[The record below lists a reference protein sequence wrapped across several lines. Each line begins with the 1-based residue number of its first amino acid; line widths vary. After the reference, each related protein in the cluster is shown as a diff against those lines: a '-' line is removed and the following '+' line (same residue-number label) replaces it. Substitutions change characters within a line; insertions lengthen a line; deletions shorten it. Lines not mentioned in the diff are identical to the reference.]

1 MQLGAT
7 MTYPLLRV
15 VRTRRLLPVWMLAAA
30 LAVGWFMPLA
40 LAAGTSTTPVPGD
53 AGSARPAATQGTDH
67 QGVLILSGVQYG
79 LPVAEALIGGT
90 VAALTDKGV
99 SINDIYVEML
109 DLVRNDDP
117 RWRAGLASL
126 LRDKFDKKAIGLV
139 IASNQAALDFL
150 AQEGQDLA
158 PPGTPVLSA
167 LLGNPDVAWRGS
179 PRPVHN
185 LINRYDIA
193 GTIRYGL
200 ALFPRTRRLLV
211 VAGADEQSSPFFAQA
226 DAALAALP
234 GQREIEDTAAL
245 SHDEMLQRVSALP
258 PDTLVLL
265 GSYFKDRTGRPFIP
279 VEVAAEVAKRANAPV
294 LALYDAHVRE
304 GLTGGS
310 VVPTATV
317 GRRAGEIGF
326 DLLTGVRRLNADD
339 TDDTVPPQPL
349 FDWLQLQRWGADP
362 AKLPADTEFLNRP
375 RTLWNDY
382 RDAVIAASAA
392 LLVLTTLVVALAVEN
407 RRRKRAQAAL
417 GESELRYRTIVD
429 SVVDAIFVL
438 DQAGHFLAVN
448 DHACRQYGYTRD
460 EFLKLHITAIDTPED
475 AVHAPARL
483 AVLDRDGRATF
494 EARHQDA
501 QGHPLAV
508 EIRSSKILYN
518 GQPAML
524 SVVRDVTERQRAEA
538 ELRES
543 EERFR
548 TLFEETRQ
556 PLALMEDGRFIAA
569 NPASLAVLRLERPE
583 QLIGHTPGDF
593 SPPCQPDGQT
603 SAAKAAEMIRIAC
616 EEGAH
621 EFEWE
626 HVRPDGERFPAIILL
641 TAISE
646 RQRTLLHVVWRD
658 ISAQKQ
664 AQARAEYLAYFDA
677 LTGLPNRT
685 LGLDRLTKTLAQ
697 AQHHRRPLA
706 LLYLDLDRFK
716 HVNDRYGHLQGDRLL
731 QQLTLRLSRDLRAE
745 DTLCRLAADEFMLVL
760 PEVRCDR
767 PLTDLAHL
775 CERLIALG
783 SEPFDLD
790 GYQVSVGLSIG
801 AALYPRDGTDG
812 ETLMRHADIALQA
825 AKHAGRQTYRFFEP
839 AMNAALTRFL
849 QTRDDLRA
857 ALEREEFVLHYQPQ
871 LELET
876 GRLVGVEA
884 LVRWQ
889 RPGVGLVQP
898 DEFIDVAEDSGLIVP
913 LGGWV
918 LREACR
924 QAAAWRASGWPDLVV
939 AVNISAAQFRHA
951 RIGAEVLAV
960 LAATGL
966 APAGLEV
973 ELTESILLE
982 GREAALATVA
992 QWQARGIQ
1000 LAIDD
1005 FGTGYSSLAYL
1016 QRFAVDKVKID
1027 RSFILGMAE
1036 DDAARAIV
1044 QAIIDLA
1051 RGLKRR
1057 TLAEGV
1063 EEESL
1068 ASQLRAMGCDEAQG
1082 YLYAR
1087 PLAAADLERWLRARE
1102 VS

>member
-339 TDDTVPPQPL
+339 TDDTDDTVPPQPL
-349 FDWLQLQRWGADP
+349 FDWSQLQRWGADP
-362 AKLPADTEFLNRP
+362 AKLPADTLFLNRP

-382 RDAVIAASAA
+382 RDAVIAASAV
-392 LLVLTTLVVALAVEN
+392 LLVLTTLLVALAVEN

-417 GESELRYRTIVD
+417 GESELRYRT
-429 SVVDAIFVL
+429 
-438 DQAGHFLAVN
+438 
-448 DHACRQYGYTRD
+448 
-460 EFLKLHITAIDTPED
+460 
-475 AVHAPARL
+475 
-483 AVLDRDGRATF
+483 
-494 EARHQDA
+494 
-501 QGHPLAV
+501 
-508 EIRSSKILYN
+508 
-518 GQPAML
+518 
-524 SVVRDVTERQRAEA
+524 
-538 ELRES
+538 
-543 EERFR
+543 
-548 TLFEETRQ
+548 LFEDTRQ
-556 PLALMEDGRFIAA
+556 PLALMEDDRLIAA
-569 NPASLAVLRLERPE
+569 NPATRRMLRAERPE
-583 QLIGHTPGDF
+583 QVIGRTPSDF
-593 SPPCQPDGQT
+593 SPPVLADG
-603 SAAKAAEMIRIAC
+603 SDAVERAAAHIRLALTQ
-616 EEGAH
+616 GAD

-626 HVRPDGERFPAIILL
+626 CRRVDGEPFPARILL
-641 TAISE
+641 TAI
-646 RQRTLLHVVWRD
+646 RRGNRHQLHVVWND
-658 ISAQKQ
+658 ITAQKQ
-664 AQARAEYLAYFDA
+664 AQERAEYLAYYDA

-685 LGLDRLTKTLAQ
+685 LGLDRLTHTLAQ
-697 AQHHRRPLA
+697 AQHHQRPLA

-716 HVNDRYGHLQGDRLL
+716 HINDRYGHLQGDRLL
-731 QQLTLRLSRDLRAE
+731 QQLTWRLSRDLRAE

-767 PLTDLAHL
+767 PLTDLARL

-783 SEPFDLD
+783 SESFDLD

-871 LELET
+871 IELET

-898 DEFIDVAEDSGLIVP
+898 DAFIDVAEDSGLIVP

-924 QAAAWRASGWPDLVV
+924 QAAAWRAAGWPDLVV
-939 AVNISAAQFRHA
+939 AVNICAVQFR
-951 RIGAEVLAV
+951 RGSLGAEVLAI
-960 LAATGL
+960 LEETGL
-966 APAGLEV
+966 PPAGLEL
-973 ELTESILLE
+973 ELTESLLLE
-982 GREAALATVA
+982 GQEEVLATVA

-1016 QRFAVDKVKID
+1016 KRFAVDKVKID
-1027 RSFILGMAE
+1027 RSFIVGMAE

-1051 RGLKRR
+1051 GGLKRQ

-1063 EEESL
+1063 EEASL